1 MEPNSFS
8 QKLIN
13 QLKEKGYCIKEKNTE
28 VIGKVDGVLVLENGM
43 LEGGA
48 DQRGDDT
55 AVGF

>member
-28 VIGKVDGVLVLENGM
+28 VIGKVDGVLVLEN
-43 LEGGA
+43 
-48 DQRGDDT
+48 
-55 AVGF
+55 